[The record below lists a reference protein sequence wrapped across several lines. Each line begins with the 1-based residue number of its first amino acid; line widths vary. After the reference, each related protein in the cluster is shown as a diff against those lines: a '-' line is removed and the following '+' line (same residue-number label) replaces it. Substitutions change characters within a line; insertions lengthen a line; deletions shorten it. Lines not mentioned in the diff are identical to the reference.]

1 MRKIYVLDEQ
11 GHLQEID
18 AGITE
23 YKELQD
29 GPIITSYKGV
39 PLVGSRVS
47 VSDGELQIA
56 AEPDH
61 RWTEEEVLLW
71 CNSAPTGKYDIIS
84 HTYGTEWL
92 IVDYTSENMGGRFR
106 RITPDQDF
114 VYDKDAGWVTIS
126 DTSAKALI
134 FKVNNLA
141 DIPTTIVVGS
151 RLVLDCYYYSTVG
164 DGNITITK
172 GERTVAAAALK
183 SGMVTPITLTSEVT
197 DGMNEFKYVV
207 TNNGFG
213 SLERQA
219 IGTLGLTGIKLIY
232 TPGFFANQ
240 VKSGDVSFP
249 VSFSGTG
256 TKYAYFKITDATGR
270 VSEYKPDTKMVNDS
284 SMTFTLSSEYFSHGE
299 NKIETYMY
307 MKDGNSE
314 DILTQTDPVTYKFPY
329 ATEMTP
335 IVMTYFDFSV
345 LQEWATINIPYRIWS
360 PDNKT
365 NMSSIK
371 FEIEYT
377 QVDDEGKSETKF
389 MIQEY
394 DSSREAYINNY
405 LTHTAEHKW
414 QISNLPHG
422 MLTFRIY
429 LNGSETPSY
438 VMPGINVDPSDY
450 NFKTIDNYLFNFAAN
465 DIMDTKPFD
474 TWESNGHT
482 LNISGLNWT
491 TDGIKTETD
500 KSLKLMSAG
509 RVEMDTS
516 LDLFGLAEGDT
527 GVTFEVDFKVDE
539 NASSAEPII
548 RYGAWDE
555 TKNDWAD
562 RFGLIVYPTRA
573 VVNYDKTSALDETL
587 VVNYQKGERIN
598 LGITIE
604 ADQSETTNR
613 YLKIFIN
620 GIISKVIHYTVATV
634 FPTGLNKWKFN
645 CSGSEF
651 DLYGFR
657 AYNKPLT
664 SGEMLQNYISNFASV
679 DTKVEML
686 GINNI
691 FSKEQLTYNK
701 GNNIV
706 TGEYVV
712 DFDLVKGKIG
722 CLVMIMDTLPETKAY
737 LKCHTI
743 YYEKDENNPQVQ
755 WDSANNRSMATTYYY
770 KKGALNKQIKVGA
783 QGTSSLEYP
792 RKNFKFKFKDKFYI
806 KGHKN
811 GKDKTITCKAD
822 YMDSSG
828 ANNITNAQIMENSI
842 KKELWVNTPAAA
854 GARVNLDGFP
864 ICIFHAN
871 KVDADGIPYKEV
883 DGVRQKPE
891 YLGIFNFNYDKKP
904 KALLGWEDYPNPD
917 YNEEEIKA
925 LQTKQEKVN
934 DLVKEYKTLIELT
947 SPSADESKRIAAIEE
962 ELATYDESLKGKTG
976 EDLLKA
982 ASDFSDSVDTYVDE
996 HPEDLEFKF
1005 KGYEFRDNT
1014 SDLCLQKGIPN
1025 MITFVNANIGYEYR
1039 WTYESDWIDD
1049 WHDGHLDQ
1057 TMDGGFFGEG
1067 EDDGTIIQYNEEDYI
1082 NGRWKGEYEVVP
1094 PFNRLH
1100 VKDGDKKHQIYKKT
1114 VVDGVDTY
1122 SPVNYHD
1129 LGQGDDVW
1137 SLDFGLRLADRTET
1151 VLEWQE
1157 ATDGTHYL
1165 DGENHVELTTA
1176 TKYNKVEVVPEE
1188 PVEPTPEDPEVP
1200 ATIDETEVEYTYEES
1215 AEGTY
1220 VKVGEEYILISE
1232 LVLYKQVEVVRN
1244 NPGLYWQPP
1253 YGATWS
1259 ASGNKWTGGSRYAS
1273 GEGYYKYRRNPEHEC
1288 KFMYNDDEPYFSDI
1302 NYKDKDGN
1310 FVWKQVHALDK
1321 LYARHVS
1328 YVEDVNGEF
1337 IKDPKDKAYYHERY
1351 YDKYIKNED
1360 GTYTKDASGTYV
1372 VKKFKNDVYS
1382 YSDMKN
1388 EPRYREV
1395 IEYVPVSLTDELVI
1409 EDFMKHVFAHWFYC
1423 IDTLCHIKNTPDSF
1437 YKDYKPLIDSRLTY
1451 KDELGDN
1458 GNGLFIL
1465 DALLNYYC
1473 SSVTVALCDNF
1484 CKNMMIH
1491 SYDDGKTWSPAWYD
1505 MDTCFGLNNTGAYVF
1520 DYDCDFKD
1528 PSTFN
1533 GSGSKLWDGLYNCYM
1548 PEINAMYRVLRGTE
1562 KEPNGQKLA
1571 YKKTMD
1577 IVYGQNIKYKSEAMY
1592 NSTAFFRY
1600 IIPDLDAMS
1609 GTQLPAAQGNRLSL
1623 LRYWLSNRQVY
1634 LDSRYGSDDYSSDK
1648 ITMRMSA
1655 PKTINFEITPDTT
1668 MYLGLAFNQ
1677 ADASMP
1683 DATSRSGKVKEG
1695 TTWKYTYPV
1704 DGALQDLNTYIF
1716 GASHLTDIGDISVC
1730 TPKNINIQGAYKL
1743 KRFILGTDDPEVL
1756 ARHDE
1761 VSATQGIALTMP
1773 NKVCKNMKE
1782 IDLHNL
1788 KYLDFGGGSTA
1799 LSLVTKE
1806 GSIITN
1812 LYPALEKLDIRGSN
1826 INAVVIGDYTPLQYI
1841 GYSDNLTTIDLKN
1854 LPQLTTVE
1862 FGDISKVMSINLLN
1876 CSSLNQHEILSLFVG
1891 KPITV
1896 SADNLQIAYEEAVTT
1911 EYMDWLMSIN
1921 ASLAG
1926 HVHVQNIAD
1935 SNLDKYRQKWPDLT
1949 VDLYQIYADEVIF
1962 GVSGEGE

>member
-39 PLVGSRVS
+39 PLVGSRIS

-219 IGTLGLTGIKLIY
+219 VGTIGLTGIKLVY
-232 TPGFFANQ
+232 TPGFSPNQ
-240 VKSGDVSFP
+240 IKTGDVAFP
-249 VSFSGTG
+249 VNFSGTG

-284 SMTFTLSSEYFSHGE
+284 SMTFTLDKSYFSHGE

-314 DILTQTDPVTYKFPY
+314 DILTQTDSVTYNFPY
-329 ATEMTP
+329 ATETTP
-335 IVMTYFDFSV
+335 IVMTYFDYSV
-345 LQEWATINIPYRIWS
+345 LQEWDTVNIPYRIWS
-360 PDNKT
+360 PESR

-377 QVDDEGKSETKF
+377 QADEEGNLSTKY
-389 MIQEY
+389 MVQEY

-422 MLTFRIY
+422 MLSFRIY
-429 LNGSETPSY
+429 LNGQETPSY
-438 VMPGINVDPSDY
+438 VKAEVNVDPSEY
-450 NFKTIDNYLFNFAAN
+450 NFKTIDNFLFNFAAN
-465 DIMDTKPFD
+465 DVMDTKPFE

-509 RVEMDTS
+509 RVEMNTD
-516 LDLFGLAEGDT
+516 LDLFAMAETDT
-527 GVTFEVDFKVDE
+527 GVSFEVDFKVDE

-548 RYGAWDE
+548 RYGKWDE
-555 TKNDWAD
+555 TKQDWAD

-573 VVNYDKTSALDETL
+573 VFNYDKTSAMEETL

-634 FPTGLNKWKFN
+634 FPSGLNKWKFN
-645 CSGSEF
+645 CSGTEF

-657 AYNKPLT
+657 AYNRPLT
-664 SGEMLQNYISNFASV
+664 SGEMLQNYTSNFASV
-679 DTKVEML
+679 DTKIEML
-686 GINNI
+686 GKNNI
-691 FSKEQLTYNK
+691 FSKNPITYND
-701 GNNIV
+701 GNSMIN
-706 TGEYVV
+706 GEYLVS
-712 DFDLVKGKIG
+712 FEKVKGKIG
-722 CLVMIMDTLPETKAY
+722 CLVMIMDTLPETKDY

-755 WDSANNRSMATTYYY
+755 WDEDNNRSMATTYYF
-770 KKGALNKQIKVGA
+770 KDGVLNDQIKVGA

-792 RKNFKFKFKDKFYI
+792 RKNFKFKFADKFYI
-806 KGHKN
+806 KGHKD

-842 KKELWVNTPAAA
+842 LKDRWTNTPASI

-864 ICIFHAN
+864 VCIFHA
-871 KVDADGIPYKEV
+871 KYVDQDGIPYNMNGDQRVE
-883 DGVRQKPE
+883 PE

-904 KALLGWEDYPNPD
+904 KALLGWE
-917 YNEEEIKA
+917 
-925 LQTKQEKVN
+925 
-934 DLVKEYKTLIELT
+934 EY
-947 SPSADESKRIAAIEE
+947 
-962 ELATYDESLKGKTG
+962 
-976 EDLLKA
+976 EDPQGNL
-982 ASDFSDSVDTYVDE
+982 
-996 HPEDLEFKF
+996 HEFQF
-1005 KGYEFRDNT
+1005 KGFEFRDNT
-1014 SDLCLQKGIPN
+1014 SDICLQKGIPN
-1025 MITFVNANIGYEYR
+1025 MLSFVNANIGFEYR
-1039 WTYESDWIDD
+1039 WTYDSDWIDD
-1049 WHDGHLDQ
+1049 FHDGHLDI
-1057 TMDGGFFGEG
+1057 TMDGGFF
-1067 EDDGTIIQYNEEDYI
+1067 DDKVNKYSEADYLKLRFDPDFI
-1082 NGRWKGEYEVVP
+1082 DNKGREMAVVP
-1094 PFNRLH
+1094 PFNRFH
-1100 VKDGDKKHQIYKKT
+1100 VKDGDKQYQIYRKVGEEYK
-1114 VVDGVDTY
+1114 
-1122 SPVNYHD
+1122 PVNYND
-1129 LGQGDDVW
+1129 FGQGNDVW
-1137 SLDFGLRLADRTET
+1137 SLDFGVRLAER
-1151 VLEWQE
+1151 
-1157 ATDGTHYL
+1157 
-1165 DGENHVELTTA
+1165 DGET
-1176 TKYNKVEVVPEE
+1176 
-1188 PVEPTPEDPEVP
+1188 
-1200 ATIDETEVEYTYEES
+1200 
-1215 AEGTY
+1215 GM
-1220 VKVGEEYILISE
+1220 
-1232 LVLYKQVEVVRN
+1232 
-1244 NPGLYWQPP
+1244 YWQPP
-1253 YGATWS
+1253 YKAVWS
-1259 ASGNKWTGGSRYAS
+1259 ATGNKWTGGARYDS
-1273 GEGYYKYRRNPEHEC
+1273 GEGYYKFRRNPEHEC
-1288 KFMYNDDEPYFSDI
+1288 KFEYNDVEPYFSDI
-1302 NYKDKDGN
+1302 NYEENGEKVWRKLYSLSDLYAQHVTYTEAGGGEFVYDPVDKD
-1310 FVWKQVHALDK
+1310 
-1321 LYARHVS
+1321 
-1328 YVEDVNGEF
+1328 
-1337 IKDPKDKAYYHERY
+1337 YYHAENY
-1351 YDKYIKNED
+1351 TFYTKNED
-1360 GTYTKDASGTYV
+1360 DTYTEDPNGTWVVSKYKSGKFSYKDTGG
-1372 VKKFKNDVYS
+1372 K
-1382 YSDMKN
+1382 
-1388 EPRYREV
+1388 RYNRT
-1395 IEYVPVSLTDELVI
+1395 IEYVPVQLTDTLVI
-1409 EDFMKHVFAHWFYC
+1409 EDFMKKVFSNWYYC
-1423 IDTLCHIKNTPDSF
+1423 IDTLCHIKNTPESF
-1437 YKDYKPLIDSRLTY
+1437 YTNYKPLIDSNLTY

-1465 DALLNYYC
+1465 DSLLNYYC

-1548 PEINAMYRVLRGTE
+1548 PEINEMYRTLRGSSLSPDT
-1562 KEPNGQKLA
+1562 QKLS
-1571 YKKTMD
+1571 YNKSMD
-1577 IVYGQNIKYKSEAMY
+1577 IVYGANIKYKSEAMY

-1600 IIPDLDAMS
+1600 ITPDLDAMS

-1623 LRYWLSNRQVY
+1623 LRYWLSNRQTY
-1634 LDSRYGSDDYSSDK
+1634 LDSRYGSNDYSSDK

-1683 DATSRSGKVKEG
+1683 DATSRSGKIKEG

-1911 EYMDWLMSIN
+1911 EYMDWLMSVN

>member
-39 PLVGSRVS
+39 PLVGSRIS
-47 VSDGELQIA
+47 VSDGELQIV

-219 IGTLGLTGIKLIY
+219 VGTIGLTGIKLVY
-232 TPGFFANQ
+232 TPGFSANQ
-240 VKSGDVSFP
+240 IKTGDVAFP

-284 SMTFTLSSEYFSHGE
+284 SMTFTLDKSYFSHGE

-314 DILTQTDPVTYKFPY
+314 DILTQTDPATYNFPY
-329 ATEMTP
+329 ATETTP
-335 IVMTYFDFSV
+335 IVMTYFDYSV
-345 LQEWATINIPYRIWS
+345 LQEWDTVNIPYRIWS
-360 PDNKT
+360 PESR

-377 QVDDEGKSETKF
+377 QADDEGNLSTKY
-389 MIQEY
+389 MVQEY
-394 DSSREAYINNY
+394 DSTREAYINNY

-422 MLTFRIY
+422 MLSFRIY
-429 LNGSETPSY
+429 LNGQETPSY
-438 VMPGINVDPSDY
+438 VKAEVNVDPSEY
-450 NFKTIDNYLFNFAAN
+450 NFKTIDNFLFNFAAN
-465 DIMDTKPFD
+465 DVMDTKPFE

-482 LNISGLNWT
+482 LDISGLNWT

-509 RVEMDTS
+509 RVEMNTD
-516 LDLFGLAEGDT
+516 LDLFAMAETDT
-527 GVTFEVDFKVDE
+527 GVSFEVDFKVDE

-548 RYGAWDE
+548 RYGKWDE
-555 TKNDWAD
+555 EKQDWAD

-573 VVNYDKTSALDETL
+573 VFNYDKTSAMEETL

-634 FPTGLNKWKFN
+634 FPSGLNKWKFN
-645 CSGSEF
+645 CSGTEF

-657 AYNKPLT
+657 AYNRPLT
-664 SGEMLQNYISNFASV
+664 SGEMLQNYTSNFASV
-679 DTKVEML
+679 DTKIEML
-686 GINNI
+686 GKNNI
-691 FSKEQLTYNK
+691 FSKNPITYND
-701 GNNIV
+701 GNSIIN
-706 TGEYVV
+706 GEYLVS
-712 DFDLVKGKIG
+712 FEKVKGKIG
-722 CLVMIMDTLPETKAY
+722 CLVMIMDTLPETKDY
-737 LKCHTI
+737 LECRTI
-743 YYEKDENNPQVQ
+743 YYEKDENNPQVE
-755 WDSANNRSMATTYYY
+755 WDEDNNRSMATTYYY
-770 KKGALNKQIKVGA
+770 KKNKETGAMELNKAIKVGA

-806 KGHKN
+806 KGHKD

-842 KKELWVNTPAAA
+842 IKDRWANTPAAI

-864 ICIFHAN
+864 VCIFHA
-871 KVDADGIPYKEV
+871 KYVDQDGIPYNMNGDQRVE
-883 DGVRQKPE
+883 PE

-904 KALLGWEDYPNPD
+904 KALLGWEKYPNPNYD
-917 YNEEEIKA
+917 K
-925 LQTKQEKVN
+925 TK
-934 DLVKEYKTLIELT
+934 
-947 SPSADESKRIAAIEE
+947 
-962 ELATYDESLKGKTG
+962 
-976 EDLLKA
+976 
-982 ASDFSDSVDTYVDE
+982 
-996 HPEDLEFKF
+996 PEDKKTNPKNIKFSF
-1005 KGYEFRDNT
+1005 KGFEFRDNT
-1014 SDLCLQKGIPN
+1014 SDICLQKGIAN
-1025 MITFVNANIGYEYR
+1025 MLSFVNANIGFEYR
-1039 WTYESDWIDD
+1039 WTYDSDWIDD
-1049 WHDGHLDQ
+1049 FHDGHLDV
-1057 TMDGGFFGEG
+1057 TMDGGFFD
-1067 EDDGTIIQYNEEDYI
+1067 EDVNKYTEEDYVEK
-1082 NGRWKGEYEVVP
+1082 RFDKELVVVP

-1100 VKDGDKKHQIYKKT
+1100 VKDGDKKHQIYRKVT
-1114 VVDGVDTY
+1114 GENGDSYV
-1122 SPVNYHD
+1122 PVNYND
-1129 LGQGDDVW
+1129 FGQGNDVW
-1137 SLDFGLRLADRTET
+1137 SLDFGIRLAER
-1151 VLEWQE
+1151 
-1157 ATDGTHYL
+1157 
-1165 DGENHVELTTA
+1165 DGE
-1176 TKYNKVEVVPEE
+1176 
-1188 PVEPTPEDPEVP
+1188 
-1200 ATIDETEVEYTYEES
+1200 
-1215 AEGTY
+1215 
-1220 VKVGEEYILISE
+1220 
-1232 LVLYKQVEVVRN
+1232 
-1244 NPGLYWQPP
+1244 PGLYWQPP
-1253 YGATWS
+1253 YGAVWS
-1259 ASGNKWTGGSRYAS
+1259 ATGNKWTGGSRYAS
-1273 GEGYYKYRRNPEHEC
+1273 GEGYYKFRRNPEHEC
-1288 KFMYNDDEPYFSDI
+1288 KFEYNDAEPYFSDL
-1302 NYKDKDGN
+1302 NHEESGEK
-1310 FVWKQVHALDK
+1310 VWRKLFNLSD
-1321 LYARHVS
+1321 LYAQHVE
-1328 YVEDVNGEF
+1328 YVEDAEGDLIF
-1337 IKDPKDKAYYHERY
+1337 DPVDEDYYHEAY
-1351 YDKYIKNED
+1351 YTKYSIGED
-1360 GTYTKDASGTYV
+1360 GKYVADPNGTYIMTSLED
-1372 VKKFKNDVYS
+1372 NEYE
-1382 YSDMKN
+1382 DMAGQ
-1388 EPRYREV
+1388 PRYRRI
-1395 IEYVPVSLTDELVI
+1395 IEYVPVQLTDTLVI
-1409 EDFMKHVFAHWFYC
+1409 EDFMKKVFSNWYYC
-1423 IDTLCHIKNTPDSF
+1423 IDTLCHIKNTPESF
-1437 YKDYKPLIDSRLTY
+1437 YTNYKALIDSNLTY

-1458 GNGLFIL
+1458 GHGLFIL
-1465 DALLNYYC
+1465 DSLLNYYC

-1548 PEINAMYRVLRGTE
+1548 PEINAMYRTLRGSSLS
-1562 KEPNGQKLA
+1562 PDAQKLS
-1571 YKKTMD
+1571 YNKSMD
-1577 IVYGQNIKYKSEAMY
+1577 IVYGANIKYKSEAMY

-1600 IIPDLDAMS
+1600 ITPDLDAMS

-1623 LRYWLSNRQVY
+1623 LRYWLSNRQTY
-1634 LDSRYGSDDYSSDK
+1634 LDSRYGSNDYSSDK

-1683 DATSRSGKVKEG
+1683 DATSRSGKIKEG

-1812 LYPALEKLDIRGSN
+1812 LYPALERLDIRGSN

-1911 EYMDWLMSIN
+1911 EYMDWLMSVN

>member
-1 MRKIYVLDEQ
+1 MRKIYVLDEN

-39 PLVGSRVS
+39 SLVGSTIS
-47 VSDGELQIA
+47 VVDGELEIA
-56 AEPDH
+56 EAPDH
-61 RWTEEEVLLW
+61 KWTEEEVLLW
-71 CNSAPTGKYDIIS
+71 CNSAPTGKYDILT

-141 DIPTTIVVGS
+141 DIPTTIGVGS
-151 RLVLDCYYYSTVG
+151 QLVLQCYYYSTVG

-183 SGMVTPITLTSEVT
+183 SGLVTPITLTSEVT
-197 DGMNEFKYVV
+197 DGMNEFKYRV

-219 IGTLGLTGIKLIY
+219 IGTLGLTGIKLVY

-270 VSEYKPDTKMVNDS
+270 VSEYKPDTKLVNDS

-299 NKIETYMY
+299 NTIETYMY

-314 DILTQTDPVTYKFPY
+314 AILTQTDPVTYNFPY
-329 ATEMTP
+329 ATEQTP
-335 IVMTYFDFSV
+335 IVMTYFDFST
-345 LQEWATINIPYRIWS
+345 LQEWATVNIPYRIWS

-365 NMSSIK
+365 NMTSIK

-377 QVDDEGKSETKF
+377 QVDDEGKSETKY

-394 DSSREAYINNY
+394 DNSREAYINNY

-438 VMPGINVDPSDY
+438 VMPGINVDPSSY

-465 DIMDTKPFD
+465 DIVDTTPFE
-474 TWESNGHT
+474 TWDSNGHI

-509 RVEMDTS
+509 RIEMDSTV
-516 LDLFGLAEGDT
+516 DLFGLAEGDT
-527 GVTFEVDFKVDE
+527 GVSFEVDFKVDE
-539 NASSAEPII
+539 NASSADPII
-548 RYGAWDE
+548 RYGLWDDA
-555 TKNDWAD
+555 KNDWAD

-573 VVNYDKTSALDETL
+573 VINYDKTSAVEETL
-587 VVNYQKGERIN
+587 IVNYQKGERIN

-613 YLKIFIN
+613 YLKVYIN

-645 CSGSEF
+645 LSGSEF

-686 GINNI
+686 GVNNI

-701 GNNIV
+701 GNSIV
-706 TGEYVV
+706 TGEYLV

-737 LKCHTI
+737 LKCRTI

-755 WDSANNRSMATTYYY
+755 WDEKNNRSMATTYYY
-770 KKGALNKQIKVGA
+770 KSDGSLNKEIKVGA

-842 KKELWVNTPAAA
+842 KKELWTNTPAAA

-864 ICIFHAN
+864 VCIFHAN
-871 KVDADGIPYKEV
+871 AVDADGIPYKDV

-917 YNEEEIKA
+917 YNEAEITA
-925 LQTKQEKVN
+925 RTTKQKKVN
-934 DLVKEYKTLIELT
+934 ELAAEYKELMEIE
-947 SPSADESKRIAAIEE
+947 SPSADETKRMEDIAKEM
-962 ELATYDESLKGKTG
+962 ATYDDSLKDKSGQA
-976 EDLLKA
+976 LLDAAKA
-982 ASDFSDSVDTYVDE
+982 YSDSVDQYVED

-1005 KGYEFRDNT
+1005 KGFEFRDNT

-1067 EDDGTIIQYNEEDYI
+1067 KEEGTIIQYSEEDYI

-1100 VKDGDKKHQIYKKT
+1100 VKNADGQFQIYRKT
-1114 VVDGVDTY
+1114 TVDGKDVY
-1122 SPVNYHD
+1122 VPVNYHD

-1137 SLDFGLRLADRTET
+1137 SLDFGLRLAER
-1151 VLEWQE
+1151 
-1157 ATDGTHYL
+1157 
-1165 DGENHVELTTA
+1165 DGEA
-1176 TKYNKVEVVPEE
+1176 
-1188 PVEPTPEDPEVP
+1188 
-1200 ATIDETEVEYTYEES
+1200 
-1215 AEGTY
+1215 
-1220 VKVGEEYILISE
+1220 
-1232 LVLYKQVEVVRN
+1232 
-1244 NPGLYWQPP
+1244 GLYWQPT

-1259 ASGNKWTGGSRYAS
+1259 ASGNKWTGGLRYPS

-1288 KFMYNDDEPYFSDI
+1288 KFEYNDDEPYFSDI
-1302 NYKDKDGN
+1302 SYKDSNDN
-1310 FVWKQVHALDK
+1310 YVWNKVHALSD
-1321 LYARHVS
+1321 LYARHIS
-1328 YVEDVNGEF
+1328 YVEDPNGEF
-1337 IKDPKDKAYYHERY
+1337 IKDPKDKAYYHEAY
-1351 YDKYIKNED
+1351 YDKYVKNAD

-1372 VKKFKNDVYS
+1372 VKKFKDDVYS
-1382 YSDMKN
+1382 YTDMAS

-1395 IEYVPVSLTDELVI
+1395 LEYVPVQLTDELVI
-1409 EDFMKHVFAHWFYC
+1409 EDFMKHVFASWYYC
-1423 IDTLCHIKNTPDSF
+1423 IDTLCHIKNTPDSY
-1437 YKDYKPLIDSRLTY
+1437 YKDYKALIDSNMTY

-1458 GNGLFIL
+1458 GHGLFIL

-1548 PEINAMYRVLRGTE
+1548 PEINAMYRVLRGTD
-1562 KEPNGQKLA
+1562 KNPSGQKLA
-1571 YKKTMD
+1571 YNKSMD

-1592 NSTAFFRY
+1592 NSSAFFRY

-1623 LRYWLSNRQVY
+1623 LRYWLSNRQTY

-1683 DATSRSGKVKEG
+1683 DATSRSGKIKEG

-1730 TPKNINIQGAYKL
+1730 TPKNINIQAAYKL
-1743 KRFILGTDDPEVL
+1743 KRFVLGTDDPDVL

-1806 GSIITN
+1806 GSVTTN

-1826 INAVVIGDYTPLQYI
+1826 VNAVVIGDYTPLKYI
-1841 GYSDNLTTIDLKN
+1841 GYSDNLTTIELKN
-1854 LPQLTTVE
+1854 LPQLETVE
-1862 FGDISKVMSINLLN
+1862 FGDIGKVMSINLLN
-1876 CSSLNQHEILSLFVG
+1876 CNKLNHHSIINMFVG

-1896 SADNLQIAYEEAVTT
+1896 STDNLQVSYEEAVSTG
-1911 EYMDWLMSIN
+1911 YMDWLMSVN
-1921 ASLAG
+1921 AQITG
-1926 HVHVQNIAD
+1926 GNVYVQG
-1935 SNLDKYRQKWPDLT
+1935 LDDTVLNKYRTRWPQ
-1949 VDLYQIYADEVIF
+1949 VEFGLYQIFADEVIF

>member
-39 PLVGSRVS
+39 PLVGSRIS

-151 RLVLDCYYYSTVG
+151 RLVLECYYYSTVG

-183 SGMVTPITLTSEVT
+183 SGMVTPITLTSEVA

-219 IGTLGLTGIKLIY
+219 VGTIGLTGIKLVY
-232 TPGFFANQ
+232 TPGFSPNQ
-240 VKSGDVSFP
+240 IKTGDVAFP
-249 VSFSGTG
+249 VNFSGTG

-284 SMTFTLSSEYFSHGE
+284 SMTFTLDKSYFSHGE

-314 DILTQTDPVTYKFPY
+314 DILTQTDPVTYNFPY
-329 ATEMTP
+329 ATETTP
-335 IVMTYFDFSV
+335 IVMTYFDYSV
-345 LQEWATINIPYRIWS
+345 LQEWDTVNIPYRIWS
-360 PDNKT
+360 PESR

-377 QVDDEGKSETKF
+377 QADEEGNLSTKY
-389 MIQEY
+389 MVQEY
-394 DSSREAYINNY
+394 DSTREAYINNY

-422 MLTFRIY
+422 MLSFRIY
-429 LNGSETPSY
+429 LNGQETPSY
-438 VMPGINVDPSDY
+438 VKAEVNVDPSEY
-450 NFKTIDNYLFNFAAN
+450 NFKTIDNFLFNFAAN
-465 DIMDTKPFD
+465 DVMDTKPFE

-509 RVEMDTS
+509 RVEMDTN
-516 LDLFGLAEGDT
+516 LDLFAMAETDT
-527 GVTFEVDFKVDE
+527 GVSFEVDFKVDE

-548 RYGAWDE
+548 RYGKWDE
-555 TKNDWAD
+555 TKQDWAD

-573 VVNYDKTSALDETL
+573 VFNYDKTSAMEETL

-634 FPTGLNKWKFN
+634 FPDGLNKWKFN
-645 CSGSEF
+645 CSGTEF

-657 AYNKPLT
+657 AYNRPLT
-664 SGEMLQNYISNFASV
+664 SGEMLQNYTSNFASV
-679 DTKVEML
+679 DTKIEML
-686 GINNI
+686 GKNNI
-691 FSKEQLTYNK
+691 FSKNPITYND
-701 GNNIV
+701 GNSMIN
-706 TGEYVV
+706 GEYLVS
-712 DFDLVKGKIG
+712 FEKVKGKIG
-722 CLVMIMDTLPETKAY
+722 CLVMIMDTLPETKDY
-737 LKCHTI
+737 LECRTI
-743 YYEKDENNPQVQ
+743 YYEKDENNPQVE
-755 WDSANNRSMATTYYY
+755 WDDDNNRSMATTYYY
-770 KKGALNKQIKVGA
+770 KKNKETGAMELNKAIKVGA

-806 KGHKN
+806 KGHKD

-842 KKELWVNTPAAA
+842 IKDRWTNTPASI

-864 ICIFHAN
+864 ICIFHA
-871 KVDADGIPYKEV
+871 KYVDQDGIPYNMNGDQRVE
-883 DGVRQKPE
+883 PE

-904 KALLGWEDYPNPD
+904 KALLGWEKYPNPNYD
-917 YNEEEIKA
+917 K
-925 LQTKQEKVN
+925 TK
-934 DLVKEYKTLIELT
+934 
-947 SPSADESKRIAAIEE
+947 
-962 ELATYDESLKGKTG
+962 
-976 EDLLKA
+976 
-982 ASDFSDSVDTYVDE
+982 
-996 HPEDLEFKF
+996 PEDKTNPKNIKFKF
-1005 KGYEFRDNT
+1005 KGFEFRDNT
-1014 SDLCLQKGIPN
+1014 SDICLQKGIAN
-1025 MITFVNANIGYEYR
+1025 MLSFVNANIGFEYR

-1049 WHDGHLDQ
+1049 FHDGHLDV
-1057 TMDGGFFGEG
+1057 TMDGGFFD
-1067 EDDGTIIQYNEEDYI
+1067 EDVNKYTEEDYVEK
-1082 NGRWKGEYEVVP
+1082 RFDKELVVVP

-1100 VKDGDKKHQIYKKT
+1100 VKDGDKKHQIYRKVT
-1114 VVDGVDTY
+1114 GENGDSYV
-1122 SPVNYHD
+1122 PVNYND
-1129 LGQGDDVW
+1129 FGQGNDVW
-1137 SLDFGLRLADRTET
+1137 SLDFGIRLAER
-1151 VLEWQE
+1151 
-1157 ATDGTHYL
+1157 
-1165 DGENHVELTTA
+1165 DGE
-1176 TKYNKVEVVPEE
+1176 
-1188 PVEPTPEDPEVP
+1188 
-1200 ATIDETEVEYTYEES
+1200 
-1215 AEGTY
+1215 
-1220 VKVGEEYILISE
+1220 
-1232 LVLYKQVEVVRN
+1232 
-1244 NPGLYWQPP
+1244 PGLYWQPP
-1253 YGATWS
+1253 YGAVWS
-1259 ASGNKWTGGSRYAS
+1259 ATGNKWTGGSRYAN
-1273 GEGYYKYRRNPEHEC
+1273 GEGYYKFRRNPEHEC
-1288 KFMYNDDEPYFSDI
+1288 KFEYNDAEPYFSDI
-1302 NYKDKDGN
+1302 NHEENGEK
-1310 FVWKQVHALDK
+1310 VWRKLFNLSD
-1321 LYARHVS
+1321 LYAQHVE
-1328 YVEDVNGEF
+1328 YTEDAEGDLIF
-1337 IKDPKDKAYYHERY
+1337 DPVDEDYYHEAY
-1351 YDKYIKNED
+1351 YTKYSVGED
-1360 GTYTKDASGTYV
+1360 GKYVADPNGTYIMTSLED
-1372 VKKFKNDVYS
+1372 NEYE
-1382 YSDMKN
+1382 DMAGK
-1388 EPRYREV
+1388 PRYRRT
-1395 IEYVPVSLTDELVI
+1395 ITYIPVQLTDTLVL
-1409 EDFMKHVFAHWFYC
+1409 EDFMKKVFSNWYYC
-1423 IDTLCHIKNTPDSF
+1423 IDTLCHIKNTPESYYTN
-1437 YKDYKPLIDSRLTY
+1437 YKSLIDSNLTY

-1465 DALLNYYC
+1465 DSLLNYYC

-1548 PEINAMYRVLRGTE
+1548 PEINAMYRTLRGSSLSPDT
-1562 KEPNGQKLA
+1562 QKLS
-1571 YKKTMD
+1571 YNKSMD
-1577 IVYGQNIKYKSEAMY
+1577 IVYGANIKYKSEAMY

-1600 IIPDLDAMS
+1600 ITPDLDAMS

-1623 LRYWLSNRQVY
+1623 LRYWLSNRQTY
-1634 LDSRYGSDDYSSDK
+1634 LDSRYGSNDYSSDK

-1806 GSIITN
+1806 GSVITN
-1812 LYPALEKLDIRGSN
+1812 LYPALERLDIRGSN

-1911 EYMDWLMSIN
+1911 EYMDWLMSVN